1 MHRLFILLPL
11 LFPYWLGQS
20 ASHCAAQSPSPIA
33 GNAPLTN
40 KLVNGLLKAH
50 CSDCHSG
57 SESSGDFT
65 LESLSNKEETAS
77 EKWGH
82 VFHVLVTNQMPPSQ
96 ADSFSITDKKA
107 LVHWLEKQLQGT
119 DIIREWRQKMLYPEY
134 GNYVDHTS
142 LFDGSVSEFAWSP
155 SRLWKKS
162 PTMFDSMTN
171 RGMGFRAGQNGAP
184 SSELNKLKQPF
195 TIEDKAGLKDFA
207 AITMADSATLS
218 TMLRNA
224 ETLVDRHLAEALH
237 EIRIASEGPIPED
250 QLPKDKKGN
259 PIRPRFPATP
269 PEFKVILLSS
279 TAATEPQIKNA
290 ITRMFQWVIER
301 DPTKAEIEKYS
312 QLCRECTT
320 KGGNAEGLRT
330 TLLAIAVSPPAVYRT
345 ELGQGPA
352 DEHGRRILSPANLAF
367 SIAYALTDEKPD
379 NALISSAISGKLKTS
394 EDVRREVERYWDDST
409 IPKPRI
415 LRFFHEFFGYNA
427 APGVFKDTARFGKD
441 YRKVPERLVEDA
453 DTLVMHHVKQDKNV
467 LAELLTTDQYFV
479 SHSGDNDQER
489 EIHDAL
495 QEFYDY
501 YKGKPWRD
509 FPYKVPEEHMSRVR
523 TIHKIFRHANGN
535 VTKRWM
541 KYLEQCDVA
550 GISHMPLGGTRSSG
564 RDYIHTYNL
573 DEKSFSFPVTQPF
586 SLAPEKRIGI
596 LMHPAWLIAHSL
608 NLDNDPVR
616 RGKWIRERLLADTI
630 PELPITVDASIPED
644 HHKTLRER
652 FTVTRHEDCWRCH
665 VKMNPLGMPFESFD
679 DFGRHRKNE
688 KLIAK
693 GETKPVDSTGELVG
707 TGDGELD
714 GDVSN
719 PLDLMHRLAKSTR
732 VRQSFVRHAFRYW
745 MGRNEMPS
753 DSQTLIN
760 ADRAYE
766 QSGGSFRALV
776 VSLLTSDSFL
786 YRKSLPQQQTAVAS
800 SKNVPSLASQLR
812 KQQQ

>member
-1 MHRLFILLPL
+1 MHRLLLFLPL
-11 LFPYWLGQS
+11 LLLHWLAQGFGI
-20 ASHCAAQSPSPIA
+20 CVAQSTAPVA
-33 GNAPLTN
+33 GDGPPT
-40 KLVNGLLKAH
+40 KQIVTGLLNTH

-57 SESSGDFT
+57 SESSGGFT
-65 LESLSNKEETAS
+65 LETLLGNETGQTRKNL
-77 EKWGH
+77 ERI
-82 VFHVLVTNQMPPSQ
+82 FHVLATNQMPPSQ
-96 ADSFSITDKKA
+96 TDAFTIKEKKT
-107 LVHWLEKQLQGT
+107 VVQWLTNQLRGS
-119 DIIREWRQKMLYPEY
+119 DVIREWNQKRLYPEY
-134 GNYVDHTS
+134 GNYIDHAS
-142 LFDGSVSEFAWSP
+142 LFDGSVREVAWSP

-162 PTMFDSMTN
+162 PTIFDSLTN
-171 RGMGFRAGQNGAP
+171 RGMGFRAGQNSAP
-184 SSELNKLKQPF
+184 SSELTKLKQPF

-224 ETLVDRHLAEALH
+224 ETLVDRHLAEALN
-237 EIRIASEGPIPED
+237 EIRIERDGPIPAE

-269 PEFKVILLSS
+269 PEFKAILLSS
-279 TAATEPQIKNA
+279 ASPTDQQIQTA
-290 ITRMFQWVIER
+290 ITRMFLWIIER
-301 DPTKAEIEKYS
+301 DPTPAEIEKYS
-312 QLCRECTT
+312 QLCQECTT

-345 ELGQGPA
+345 ELGQGPV

-367 SIAYALTDEKPD
+367 SIAYALTDQKPD
-379 NALISSAISGKLKTS
+379 DALFSSAISGKLQTS
-394 EDVRREVERYWDDST
+394 EDVKREVERYWDDPA
-409 IPKPRI
+409 IQKPRI

-453 DTLVMHHVKQDKNV
+453 DTLVMHHVNQDTDV

-479 SHSGDNDQER
+479 SHSGDNDHER

-495 QEFYDY
+495 QEFYNF
-501 YKGKPWRD
+501 YKDKPWRD
-509 FPYKVPEEHMSRVR
+509 FPYKVPEEYMSHVR

-541 KYLEQCDVA
+541 KYLEQCDLA
-550 GISHMPLGGTRSSG
+550 DISHMPLGGTRSSG
-564 RDYIHTYNL
+564 RDYIQTYNL
-573 DEKSFSFPVTQPF
+573 DEKSFSFPVEQPF

-616 RGKWIRERLLADTI
+616 RGKWIRERLLADTV

-644 HHKTLRER
+644 HHRTLRER
-652 FTVTRHEDCWRCH
+652 FAVTRHEDCWRCH
-665 VKMNPLGMPFESFD
+665 VKMNPLGMPFELFD
-679 DFGRHRKNE
+679 DFGRHRENE
-688 KLIAK
+688 KLLAK
-693 GETKPVDSTGELVG
+693 GETRPVDSSGDLLG
-707 TGDGELD
+707 TGDVTLD
-714 GDVSN
+714 GPVSD
-719 PLDLMHRLAKSTR
+719 PLDLLHRLAKSTR

-776 VSLLTSDSFL
+776 ISLLTSDSFL
-786 YRKSLPQQQTAVAS
+786 YRKPLSQQHTPAELPTGGPNLTS
-800 SKNVPSLASQLR
+800 RP
-812 KQQQ
+812 